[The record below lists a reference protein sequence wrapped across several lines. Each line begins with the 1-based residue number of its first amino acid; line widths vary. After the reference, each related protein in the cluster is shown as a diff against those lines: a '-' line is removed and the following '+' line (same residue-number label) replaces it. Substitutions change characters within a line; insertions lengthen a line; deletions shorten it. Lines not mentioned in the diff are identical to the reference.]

1 MSKLSE
7 LIPAGGSAKELSAV
21 ASGTLPNGRAVILK
35 DNGQVEVV
43 NISDTTYTESSP
55 AGAEYEFN
63 SGDTGETAIAWDSN
77 STDTFVVIYKD
88 KGNSNYGTAVVGI
101 VTGTSIAFGAEQVFR
116 SGYFAGGPAVCFHPD
131 VAGKFVAIYSDG
143 SGRAIVGTVSGTSIS
158 FQSPVT
164 FNSSNMPYFY
174 ISFDPNTSGRFV
186 IGYHNVNSNSNFTVI
201 SGLLSGNSLSFGSE
215 VAVDT
220 GTSTEYNVAYD
231 PNVANKFVT
240 AWTDN
245 GSSYYGKSRV
255 GTVSGNSISLGTPY
269 TFRSN
274 YGGSNS
280 LSFDPSVA
288 NSFIVAY
295 SNTAVSNKCSVKI
308 GTVSG
313 TNVSMGSSTE
323 FSTGTADTPIAR
335 FNPRTTTG
343 KFIIVYKNASSRI
356 VAVTGTKSGS
366 SLSVGNTNDYASTIS
381 DNHSVEFSSNV
392 AQAGKF
398 AISYEITK
406 GIVRLG
412 QLAATASISNLT
424 STNFV
429 GFASE
434 AISSGATGV
443 INPVGGVAASVSNLA
458 PASVGTPVT
467 VNAAS
472 SSYFSA
478 VFDSENN
485 KIVIAYKD
493 GGNSNYGTAIVG
505 TVSGS
510 SISYG
515 SPVVFRSASSN
526 YNSVAFDSNS
536 NKVVVA
542 YEDQG
547 GTINGNSNVGTV
559 SGTSISFGSVSEFY
573 SARPQHVCSVF
584 DSNSNKIVIAYSD
597 IANSYYGTAI
607 IGTVSGT
614 TISYGSPVI
623 FETSRVYDMTIAF
636 DDNANKVVIS
646 YRDIGNSN
654 YGTAIVGT
662 VSGTSIS
669 FGTAVIFKASATS
682 RTSTVY
688 DSTAN
693 KIVLAYCDET
703 NSFYGTAIVGT
714 VSGTSIS
721 FGSAVVWNSSDFADV
736 STVFNADNNKVILSY
751 KINGGSGG
759 GKVIEGTVSGNS
771 ISFSSPLLFDQQANS
786 QLASAFDSNS
796 NKVLIAYKES
806 IASHGKSV
814 VYTSGISAFTIG
826 STYYVQSD
834 GTVSTV
840 STSPAVNA
848 GKAISATSLL
858 LKG

>member
-21 ASGTLPNGRAVILK
+21 ASGTLPNGRAVILNS
-35 DNGQVEVV
+35 NGTVSLVAEVAASLGTV
-43 NISDTTYTESSP
+43 ATTTAGYDGLSVSMLSDTTFVAVGADSSNGASAWVGTVSNGTITFGSPTVWSTTTE
-55 AGAEYEFN
+55 A
-63 SGDTGETAIAWDSN
+63 SN
-77 STDTFVVIYKD
+77 VIGISNTQFVIVYKD
-88 KGNSNYGTAVVGI
+88 YGNSNRGKAAVGTI
-101 VTGTSIAFGAEQVFR
+101 SGTSISFGTIATFETGQTNLNSVNPITAL
-116 SGYFAGGPAVCFHPD
+116 SSTKVVIVYEDASNSSA
-131 VAGKFVAIYSDG
+131 AT
-143 SGRAIVGTVSGTSIS
+143 AIVGTVSGTSIS
-158 FQSPVT
+158 FGSATV
-164 FNSSNMPYFY
+164 FNSANSSKYSIVDKLN
-174 ISFDPNTSGRFV
+174 STSV
-186 IGYHNVNSNSNFTVI
+186 IIGYSETPSSTRGRALVGTI
-201 SGLLSGNSLSFGSE
+201 SGTSISFGSQ
-215 VAVDT
+215 VTYAAGPVVRHT
-220 GTSTEYNVAYD
+220 VSALTET
-231 PNVANKFVT
+231 KFVISYQ
-240 AWTDN
+240 DN
-245 GSSYYGKSRV
+245 GASKVGKSIV
-255 GTVSGNSISLGTPY
+255 GTISGTTITLGSPVSFYATTLDNQFFSSTRTLDTEFSISFRTPAN
-269 TFRSN
+269 SN
-274 YGGSNS
+274 YGA
-280 LSFDPSVA
+280 LIF
-288 NSFIVAY
+288 
-295 SNTAVSNKCSVKI
+295 

-313 TNVSMGSSTE
+313 TSISFGASTVFQSSTIGSPIY
-323 FSTGTADTPIAR
+323 STLLGASDLI
-335 FNPRTTTG
+335 TG
-343 KFIIVYKNASSRI
+343 FDATLLS
-356 VAVTGTKSGS
+356 AV
-366 SLSVGNTNDYASTIS
+366 DYTLVST
-381 DNHSVEFSSNV
+381 
-392 AQAGKF
+392 
-398 AISYEITK
+398 
-406 GIVRLG
+406 
-412 QLAATASISNLT
+412 NLT